1 MSALENTLLPRLDG
15 VRKAPARGSAGI
27 AAAWRAQ
34 CPACGGHG
42 LPLSLGLKDDGGV
55 VGHCFAGGGH
65 GLAEVL
71 EVLGLDWQDILP
83 DRTLPITPTAQSIR
97 GNGGPTEWAAL
108 MAAVDALLDA
118 NARAIAAGD
127 NLADRMA
134 QDLRMAELRKT
145 ISSMARSV
153 AKAQGAKP

>member
-1 MSALENTLLPRLDG
+1 MSSLETVLLPRLDG
-15 VRKAPARGSAGI
+15 VRKAPARIGAGI

-34 CPACGGHG
+34 CPVCGGHG

-65 GLAEVL
+65 GLLEVL
-71 EVLGLDWQDILP
+71 EALDLEWQDILP
-83 DRTLPITPTAQSIR
+83 ARPLYLTPGARSVR
-97 GNGGPTEWAAL
+97 GNGGPVAWAGL
-108 MAAVDALLDA
+108 MAAIDAVLDA
-118 NARAIAAGD
+118 NARAIAAGS
-127 NLADRMA
+127 NLAERMV

-153 AKAQGAKP
+153 AKAQEGQS